1 MGDTRKKLGN
11 IIVRLAGGY
20 MKKFWQPFTKDQP
33 GAGSLIPV
41 PIPVYDPY
49 YPQHKL
55 SLEQQPS
62 RWTRCVAWVRYHSIQ
77 LRWDIERF
85 LARLLHSRW
94 T

>member
-1 MGDTRKKLGN
+1 MGDTREKLCN
-11 IIVRLAGGY
+11 IIVCLSGRY
-20 MKKFWQPFTKDQP
+20 MKKFWQLFSKDQP
-33 GAGSLIPV
+33 GVGTLIPV

-49 YPQHKL
+49 HPHRKL

-62 RWTRCVAWVRYHSIQ
+62 RWTRCVAWVRYYSTQ

-85 LARLLHSRW
+85 LARLLHGRW